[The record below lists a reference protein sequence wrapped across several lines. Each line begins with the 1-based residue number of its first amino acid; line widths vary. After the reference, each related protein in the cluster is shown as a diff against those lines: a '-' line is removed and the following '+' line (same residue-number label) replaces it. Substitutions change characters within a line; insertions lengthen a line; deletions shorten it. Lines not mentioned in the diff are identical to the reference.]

1 MNTIN
6 YVIEVTQ
13 AHVFAASIKIL
24 RGYGGL
30 QWPQKHSHMV

>member
-6 YVIEVTQ
+6 HVVEVTQ
-13 AHVFAASIKIL
+13 AHVFEANIKIL

-30 QWPQKHSHMV
+30 QRPQKHSHMV